1 MTIGKNRSTA
11 KGRELWD
18 AVDAAAAEVRTWP
31 AWKRGISEERPKQKS
46 QAEAEPAAVSKG
58 DK

>member
-31 AWKRGISEERPKQKS
+31 AWKRGIAEERPRQKS
-46 QAEAEPAAVSKG
+46 RGEGEAAAVSKAA
-58 DK
+58 K